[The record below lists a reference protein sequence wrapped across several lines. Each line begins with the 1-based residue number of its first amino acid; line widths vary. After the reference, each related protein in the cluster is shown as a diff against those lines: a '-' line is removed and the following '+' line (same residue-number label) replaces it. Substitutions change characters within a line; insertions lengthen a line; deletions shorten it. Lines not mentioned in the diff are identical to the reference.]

1 MIADRQAR
9 IAASL
14 DSVHEALRFVHRE
27 LEGAATDP
35 QRWRWISVG
44 AVIALQGALVAALSG
59 YETAEMDD
67 VVDPSYPERYAPVT
81 LLLRRARSTDY
92 LNPPER
98 LVLTGAAARRI
109 EQVIAFR
116 NGVVHGTSPDIHG
129 YSESIHGPFR
139 ETFSA
144 IQHVLLVHP
153 AFEPGPHGLVTA
165 LIADQVAAITR
176 RLLADG

>member
-1 MIADRQAR
+1 MDFGRRGDCPAR
-9 IAASL
+9 G
-14 DSVHEALRFVHRE
+14 LRCGFERIRE
-27 LEGAATDP
+27 G
-35 QRWRWISVG
+35 
-44 AVIALQGALVAALSG
+44 
-59 YETAEMDD
+59 D

-116 NGVVHGTSPDIHG
+116 NGVVHGTSRDIHG

-139 ETFSA
+139 ETFST
-144 IQHVLLVHP
+144 IRHVLLVHP

-165 LIADQVAAITR
+165 LIADQLAAISR
-176 RLLADG
+176 RLVGDG

>member
-27 LEGAATDP
+27 LDGVAADS

-59 YETAEMDD
+59 YETAEADD
-67 VVDPSYPERYAPVT
+67 VVDPSHPERYAPVT
-81 LLLRRARSTDY
+81 LLMRRARSTDY

-98 LVLTGAAARRI
+98 LVLTAAAARRI

-116 NGVVHGTSPDIHG
+116 NGVVHGTALGIPGD
-129 YSESIHGPFR
+129 SESVHGPFR
-139 ETFSA
+139 ETISA
-144 IQHVLLVHP
+144 IRHALLVHP
-153 AFEPGPHGLVTA
+153 AFEPRPHGLVSA
-165 LIADQVAAITR
+165 LIADQVAAISR
-176 RLLADG
+176 KLLPDG